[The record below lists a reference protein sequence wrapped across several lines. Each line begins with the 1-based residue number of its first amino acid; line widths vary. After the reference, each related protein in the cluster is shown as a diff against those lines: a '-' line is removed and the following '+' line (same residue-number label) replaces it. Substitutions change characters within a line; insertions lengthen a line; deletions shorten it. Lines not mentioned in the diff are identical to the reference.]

1 MVKARSGMQVKL
13 VIPKKSN
20 HPVTDLARKHFLR
33 EFAEGGVEVLL
44 YRAGML
50 HGKTIIADDSIA
62 MKGSA
67 NMGLRSLFV
76 NYELGAFPYGDNDIR
91 AIQDWM
97 DELLMSSDS
106 FNDTHHDDPLVLEA
120 ITEDTSSLL
129 APLI

>member
-50 HGKTIIADDSIA
+50 HWKTIIADDSIA

-67 NMGLRSLFV
+67 NMGLRGLFV

-106 FNDTHHDDPLVLEA
+106 FNDTHHDVPLVLKA
-120 ITEDTSSLL
+120 ITEDTYRLL
-129 APLI
+129 APLF